1 MPCQSYESEWAVHS
15 DSFEIRLLKA
25 EADRLARIA
34 CVAMDMLKKHDPSL
48 TGMNTE
54 ALAWYKTHTEADKK
68 RIAAEAKAKAKADK
82 QAAAEVEKLRKEA
95 LAKLTPEEIKVFGI
109 KV

>member
-1 MPCQSYESEWAVHS
+1 MPCKSYESEWAVHS
-15 DSFEIRLLKA
+15 DSSEILLLKA

-68 RIAAEAKAKAKADK
+68 RIAAETKAKAKK
-82 QAAAEVEKLRKEA
+82 AEVAKLRKEA

-109 KV
+109 EV